1 LTDIVAAARAEAA
14 RLGHDYIGSEHLF
27 LALLGSGDPSL
38 GTILTSFN
46 LDPAVVRERVERR
59 APKGRGSP
67 LAEGDAALR
76 SGAKRALE
84 ASRSDGNLLH
94 ALLRD
99 GKGPAA
105 LIMQDLGVPVEKVRA
120 ALQSVAPLHSPETPS
135 RPARPPRSKEKTP
148 RREAPREPPPPA
160 PPRLPPVR
168 ESLLNWR
175 NVLLVA
181 VPASMVLYHMNA
193 PSWIVFTAAC
203 LGVLPL
209 AGYMGEATEHL
220 SARTGPAVGGLLNA
234 TFGNAAELII
244 AIAALRA
251 GLVDLVKASI
261 TGSIL
266 GNLLLILGL
275 SLVAGGFSRPILRF
289 NRTAVGMSAGM
300 LALAVTGMVFPA
312 VVHALHGSEGPVLA
326 ELRMSEAVSVVLIIT
341 YLCSLWFTLKT
352 HKRLLTGDPHP
363 MVGPPWKLWFAVVVL
378 GVATVGV
385 AVESEILVHAT
396 QHITQEYSY
405 ISETFLG
412 LIIIP
417 IIGNAAEH
425 ATAVVVARKGQI
437 DLALQIAQGS
447 STQVALLIAP
457 VLVFLGLVLVP
468 SETGQ
473 YMNLV
478 FAPLQVVALFLAT
491 LLSAIITLDG
501 ESHWFEG
508 VQLLALYAMIA
519 VAVYFI

>member
-1 LTDIVAAARAEAA
+1 MIDIVAAARAEAA

-27 LALLGSGDPSL
+27 LALLESGDPSL

-59 APKGRGSP
+59 APKGRGAP

-76 SGAKRALE
+76 TGAKRALE

-105 LIMQDLGVPVEKVRA
+105 LTMQDLGIPVEKVRA
-120 ALQSVAPLHSPETPS
+120 ALQSGAPARAAEAPS
-135 RPARPPRSKEKTP
+135 RAARPPRSKEKP
-148 RREAPREPPPPA
+148 PGREAPREPPRVTT
-160 PPRLPPVR
+160 PRLPPVR

-175 NVLLVA
+175 NVMLVA
-181 VPASMVLYHMNA
+181 VPVSMVLYHMNA

-203 LGVLPL
+203 LAVLPL

-220 SARTGPAVGGLLNA
+220 SARSGPAVGGLLNA

-275 SLVAGGFSRPILRF
+275 SLVTGGFSRPILRF

-300 LALAVTGMVFPA
+300 LALAVTGMAFPA
-312 VVHALHGSEGPVLA
+312 VVHALHGSEGLVLA
-326 ELRMSEAVSVVLIIT
+326 ELRLSEAVSVVLIIT
-341 YLCSLWFTLKT
+341 YLCSLWFTLRT
-352 HKRLLTGDPHP
+352 HKRLLAGEPHP
-363 MVGPPWKLWFAVVVL
+363 MAGPPWKLWFAVLVL
-378 GVATVGV
+378 GIATAGV

-491 LLSAIITLDG
+491 FLSAIITLDG

>member
-1 LTDIVAAARAEAA
+1 MTDIVAAARAEAA

-59 APKGRGSP
+59 APKGRGAP

-251 GLVDLVKASI
+251 GLVDLVKAAI

>member
-1 LTDIVAAARAEAA
+1 MTDIVAAARAEAA

-46 LDPAVVRERVERR
+46 LDPAVVRERIERR
-59 APKGRGSP
+59 APKGRGAP

-84 ASRSDGNLLH
+84 ASRSDGSLLH

-105 LIMQDLGVPVEKVRA
+105 LTMQDLGVPVEKVRA
-120 ALQSVAPLHSPETPS
+120 ALQSVAPPRSPETPS
-135 RPARPPRSKEKTP
+135 RPARPPRSKEKVP
-148 RREAPREPPPPA
+148 RREAPHEPPRPA
-160 PPRLPPVR
+160 TPRLPPVR

-181 VPASMVLYHMNA
+181 VPVSMVLYHMNA

-312 VVHALHGSEGPVLA
+312 VVHALHGSEGQKLA

-341 YLCSLWFTLKT
+341 YLCSLWFTLRT
-352 HKRLLTGDPHP
+352 HKRLFTGEPHP
-363 MVGPPWKLWFAVVVL
+363 MVGPPWKLWFAVIVL
-378 GVATVGV
+378 GIATVGV

-491 LLSAIITLDG
+491 LLAAIITLDG

>member
-1 LTDIVAAARAEAA
+1 MTDIVAAARAEAA

-27 LALLGSGDPSL
+27 LALLESGDPSL

-59 APKGRGSP
+59 APKGRGAP

-105 LIMQDLGVPVEKVRA
+105 LTMQDLGIPVEKVRA
-120 ALQSVAPLHSPETPS
+120 ALQSVAPARSAEAPS
-135 RPARPPRSKEKTP
+135 RAARPARSKEKAP
-148 RREAPREPPPPA
+148 RREAPREPPRPTT
-160 PPRLPPVR
+160 PRLPPVR

-175 NVLLVA
+175 NVMLVA
-181 VPASMVLYHMNA
+181 VPVSMVLYHMNA

-203 LGVLPL
+203 LAVLPL

-220 SARTGPAVGGLLNA
+220 SARSGPAVGGLLNA

-244 AIAALRA
+244 AIAALRV

-289 NRTAVGMSAGM
+289 NRTAMGMSAGM

-312 VVHALHGSEGPVLA
+312 VVHAIHGAEGPVLA

-341 YLCSLWFTLKT
+341 YLCSLWFTLRT
-352 HKRLLTGDPHP
+352 HKRLLAGEPHP
-363 MVGPPWKLWFAVVVL
+363 MVGPPWKLWFAVLVL
-378 GVATVGV
+378 GIATAGV

>member
-27 LALLGSGDPSL
+27 LALLESGDPSL

-59 APKGRGSP
+59 APKGRGAP
-67 LAEGDAALR
+67 LAEGEAALR

-105 LIMQDLGVPVEKVRA
+105 VTMQDLGVPVEKVRA
-120 ALQSVAPLHSPETPS
+120 ALQSVAPARSPEAPS
-135 RPARPPRSKEKTP
+135 RAARPARSKEKPP
-148 RREAPREPPPPA
+148 RREAPREPPPP
-160 PPRLPPVR
+160 PTPRLPPVR

-175 NVLLVA
+175 NLMLVA
-181 VPASMVLYHMNA
+181 VPVSVVLYYVNA

-203 LGVLPL
+203 LAVLPL

-275 SLVAGGFSRPILRF
+275 SLVAGGSRDRSC
-289 NRTAVGMSAGM
+289 GS
-300 LALAVTGMVFPA
+300 TGPRW
-312 VVHALHGSEGPVLA
+312 E
-326 ELRMSEAVSVVLIIT
+326 
-341 YLCSLWFTLKT
+341 
-352 HKRLLTGDPHP
+352 
-363 MVGPPWKLWFAVVVL
+363 
-378 GVATVGV
+378 
-385 AVESEILVHAT
+385 
-396 QHITQEYSY
+396 
-405 ISETFLG
+405 
-412 LIIIP
+412 
-417 IIGNAAEH
+417 
-425 ATAVVVARKGQI
+425 
-437 DLALQIAQGS
+437 
-447 STQVALLIAP
+447 
-457 VLVFLGLVLVP
+457 
-468 SETGQ
+468 
-473 YMNLV
+473 
-478 FAPLQVVALFLAT
+478 
-491 LLSAIITLDG
+491 
-501 ESHWFEG
+501 
-508 VQLLALYAMIA
+508 
-519 VAVYFI
+519 

>member
-27 LALLGSGDPSL
+27 LALLESGDPSL

-59 APKGRGSP
+59 APKGRGAP

-105 LIMQDLGVPVEKVRA
+105 LTMQDLGVPVEKVRA
-120 ALQSVAPLHSPETPS
+120 ALQSVAPARSPEALS
-135 RPARPPRSKEKTP
+135 RPARPPRSKEKAP
-148 RREAPREPPPPA
+148 PREAPREPPQPA
-160 PPRLPPVR
+160 TPRLPRVR

-181 VPASMVLYHMNA
+181 VPGSMVLYHMNA
-193 PSWIVFTAAC
+193 PSWVVFTSAC
-203 LGVLPL
+203 LAVLPL

-220 SARTGPAVGGLLNA
+220 AVRTGPAVGGLLNA

-251 GLVDLVKASI
+251 GLVELVKASI

-326 ELRMSEAVSVVLIIT
+326 ELRMSEAVSVILIIT

-352 HKRLLTGDPHP
+352 HKRLLAGEPHP
-363 MVGPPWKLWFAVVVL
+363 MVGPPWKIWFAVVVL

-468 SETGQ
+468 SGTGQ

-478 FAPLQVVALFLAT
+478 FAPLQVVAVFLAT